1 VGDPKPTPA
10 AVPGVVANPAKEN
23 WTLTVLKVAW
33 PVIAF
38 ILVVVTVV
46 IALGLP
52 SRMGTWMAALPIL
65 AGIDAAMGAVAF
77 GGPAIKRAQTAAQ
90 NGAGDGP

>member
-1 VGDPKPTPA
+1 MSDASPTGTG
-10 AVPGVVANPAKEN
+10 AVVPVVAGAKEN

-46 IALGLP
+46 ISLGLP
-52 SRMGTWMAALPIL
+52 DRMSTWMAALPIL

-77 GGPAIKRAQTAAQ
+77 GGPALKRKQEAAS
-90 NGAGDGP
+90 GGGD

>member
-1 VGDPKPTPA
+1 MSNVTDPSP

-23 WTLTVLKVAW
+23 WTLTVLKVSW

-46 IALGLP
+46 ISLGLP
-52 SRMGTWMAALPIL
+52 DRMSTWMSALPIL

-77 GGPAIKRAQTAAQ
+77 GGPAVKRMQEARLG
-90 NGAGDGP
+90 NGNP